1 MDGSD
6 GQSPKARKSFER
18 AKPYVSPWIP
28 MSSAELLPVR
38 EDLIR
43 AAQDGTVVARGR
55 FCPDAD
61 DDPGELQDVP
71 QDAWRSLVDWDGAV
85 ISLDGPAEHYWVD
98 ISWRR
103 AELEDL
109 FSLSERPKAA
119 VASSMPLGRPP
130 KYDVLIAAAAAL
142 VADGIDGIDDTKNQ
156 FVDKILARLAEMLAG
171 TEVPLPD
178 QSTIRRSPVIKRIY
192 EERAKGKRR

>member
-18 AKPYVSPWIP
+18 AKPYVSPWIA
-28 MSSAELLPVR
+28 MSSAELLPIR

-43 AAQDGTVVARGR
+43 ASQDGTIVARGR
-55 FCPDAD
+55 FCDAD
-61 DDPGELQDVP
+61 DDPGEFQDVP
-71 QDAWRSLVDWDGAV
+71 QDAWRSHVDWDGAL

-109 FSLSERPKAA
+109 FGLSERPTAA
-119 VASSMPLGRPP
+119 AAPSTSVGRPP

-142 VADGIDGIDDTKNQ
+142 VANEPDGIDDRKNP
-156 FVDKILARLAEMLAG
+156 FIEKIMSRLAEMLAG
-171 TEVPLPD
+171 TDVELPD
-178 QSTIRRSPVIKRIY
+178 QSTIRRSPVVTRIY
-192 EERAKGKRR
+192 EELAKGKRR